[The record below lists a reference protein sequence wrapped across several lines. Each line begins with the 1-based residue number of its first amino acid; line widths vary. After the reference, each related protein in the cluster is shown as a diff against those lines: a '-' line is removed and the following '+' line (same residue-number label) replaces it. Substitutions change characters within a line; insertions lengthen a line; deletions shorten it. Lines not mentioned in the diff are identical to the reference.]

1 MLDYVDE
8 QKDLLQDIFDETMKL
23 KENFQGLIET
33 DKNVNTS
40 LYGESLIREDHE
52 ILKKKYQSFIDDV
65 DGIQKHKFRFQ
76 ICSLILFLLIS
87 LIGVGTFWIRR
98 DYIQWITSVIL
109 LLLAAPVFIMAG
121 LETTYTFLS
130 IDFCSNIGSSIISGI
145 IPSENKGIGTYLSCP
160 SKDTMRTISTA
171 IYQYIVDFDYLFN
184 ETDYLINGSVYD
196 REDFYLGKDKRNNT
210 HFELLYDRISGEE
223 IESASESEKE
233 AKTTILR
240 NLKIFGLLNV
250 LLAGLLS
257 MTSCYTSKNIIN
269 FIEEKYCYVN
279 HGYMF
284 RNVIFDMCS
293 AIGFIV
299 ISVGLNKL
307 IIVMKSHF
315 ARSLRGKKQFN
326 DDILDEDD
334 D

>member
-1 MLDYVDE
+1 MISAV
-8 QKDLLQDIFDETMKL
+8 
-23 KENFQGLIET
+23 
-33 DKNVNTS
+33 
-40 LYGESLIREDHE
+40 
-52 ILKKKYQSFIDDV
+52 ILVVQ
-65 DGIQKHKFRFQ
+65 
-76 ICSLILFLLIS
+76 LFL
-87 LIGVGTFWIRR
+87 
-98 DYIQWITSVIL
+98 
-109 LLLAAPVFIMAG
+109 
-121 LETTYTFLS
+121 ELS
-130 IDFCSNIGSSIISGI
+130 
-145 IPSENKGIGTYLSCP
+145 SENKGIGTYLSCP

-315 ARSLRGKKQFN
+315 ARSLRGKNNLMMIFLMKMMIKF
-326 DDILDEDD
+326 
-334 D
+334 